1 MHKLDGIIG
10 SNRQLAPPADQ
21 HRPPLNILQWEQAVG
36 PRVAART
43 QPLRIERGVLY
54 VRVATAAW
62 ANELSMLTDAIL
74 EQLRE
79 LGATV
84 DTVRFSV
91 GPMTVTPK
99 TQRAAASPPPPE
111 SPALPDSL
119 REVVAKVDSPDLRRA
134 ITHAA
139 RRNLAAQD
147 AWPAAPSRSR
157 PGRKPVDSE
166 QDRAPE
172 SVSPRPSGTRL
183 KKD

>member
-1 MHKLDGIIG
+1 MHKLQGIIG

-21 HRPPLNILQWEQAVG
+21 HLPPLNILQWEQAVG

-62 ANELSMLTDAIL
+62 ANELSMLTDTIL

-84 DTVRFSV
+84 DTIRFSV
-91 GPMTVTPK
+91 GPVTATPK
-99 TQRAAASPPPPE
+99 PQRPAAQPLPPE

-119 REVVAKVDSPDLRRA
+119 GELVSKVDSPDLRRA

-139 RRNLAAQD
+139 RRSLAGQA
-147 AWPAAPSRSR
+147 ARPAPTRSR
-157 PGRKPVDSE
+157 PGRKPVDAE
-166 QDRAPE
+166 RDRAPE

-183 KKD
+183 KED